1 MLLCRICEQLIPSSE
16 MAKHSEECM
25 KWELM
30 LEWDGREMMVF
41 NSDQQLARF
50 RNRVKEIIAV
60 LDESLQEVKRKPS
73 EPSLEE
79 CDRGLSR
86 WRDLM
91 G

>member
-1 MLLCRICEQLIPSSE
+1 
-16 MAKHSEECM
+16 
-25 KWELM
+25 
-30 LEWDGREMMVF
+30 MMVF

-60 LDESLQEVKRKPS
+60 LGESLQEVKRKPN